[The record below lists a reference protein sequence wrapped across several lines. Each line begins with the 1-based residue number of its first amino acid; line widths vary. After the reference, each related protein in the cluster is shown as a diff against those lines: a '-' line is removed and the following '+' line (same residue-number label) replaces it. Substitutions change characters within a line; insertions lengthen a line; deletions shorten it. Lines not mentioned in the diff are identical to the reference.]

1 MYSHGPSCIGSVGK
15 CTSNIAYQTVYKLL
29 SISATHIYAKGS
41 ACLYVLA
48 IATTQLCEAKLS
60 TQYNTVPNHQRDS
73 IQLTQ
78 DP

>member
-1 MYSHGPSCIGSVGK
+1 MYSHGPSCIGSIGK
-15 CTSNIAYQTVYKLL
+15 CTSNIAYQTVYKPL
-29 SISATHIYAKGS
+29 SITHIYAKGS
-41 ACLYVLA
+41 ACFYILA

-60 TQYNTVPNHQRDS
+60 TQCNTVPNHQRDS